1 MNPQSVSL
9 PDPRSPATRQ
19 PVSGAAETRRAT
31 FRLPTCLPA
40 LLAFCLLLVTSAALA
55 EEWVDG
61 KVVSVS
67 DGDTAVVETTKSEI
81 LRVRFYGVDAPETAN
96 RNWPE
101 QPYSREA
108 KVFMTQLIGGKAVR
122 VRLTGDKTYGREVGE
137 IFVGEH
143 SASQEI
149 VRAGLAWWNSKYARK
164 DTALKQLQQEARQAK
179 RGLWQDRKPVAPWK
193 HRAHWRGK

>member
-1 MNPQSVSL
+1 MKPPALIDGRVDGRVPYAGLGSPRLSRRRNP
-9 PDPRSPATRQ
+9 
-19 PVSGAAETRRAT
+19 GAVWP
-31 FRLPTCLPA
+31 FA
-40 LLAFCLLLVTSAALA
+40 LLALWLLFLNCAARA
-55 EEWVDG
+55 AEWVDG

-67 DGDTAVVETTKSEI
+67 DGDTAVVETTKKEI
-81 LRVRFYGVDAPETAN
+81 LRVRFYGIDAPEKAN

-108 KVFMTQLIGGKAVR
+108 TVFMTQLIKGKTVR

-137 IFVGEH
+137 IFVGER

-164 DTALKQLQQEARQAK
+164 DTVLKQLQQEAKQAK
-179 RGLWQDRKPVAPWK
+179 RGLWQDKKPVAPWQ